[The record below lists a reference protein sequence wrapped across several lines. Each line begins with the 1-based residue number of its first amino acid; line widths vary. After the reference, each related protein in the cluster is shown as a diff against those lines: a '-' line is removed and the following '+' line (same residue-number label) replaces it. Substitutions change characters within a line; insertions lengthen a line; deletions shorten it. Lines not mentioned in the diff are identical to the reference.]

1 MKLLP
6 LGAALAL
13 LATVALGAAEPAPR
27 SEPAASPA
35 PFLWEVAGPQ
45 ARHYVLGS
53 VHLLPADALPL
64 PGALD
69 AAYAATQM
77 LVMETD
83 LDALATPEIQGRM
96 LGAAREDRKG
106 GLQGRIGKKLYGKLQ
121 ARAAQLG
128 MPTPVC
134 ADLRAWFCAL
144 ALELYPLQQAGF
156 SLENGIDR
164 RYFGLARDD
173 GRPVVSLE
181 TAEFQVN
188 LFAQMPESLGKQML
202 GATLDEA
209 TYQSQT
215 PAELLRMWRAGDVA
229 ALEQVVREMRKRYPE
244 LYARILA
251 DRSREWAAPLAERMK
266 HEVPMLVVVGAAHLP
281 GPDGLLALLAAR
293 GLAATPVTAI
303 AAPAPGGQSGMMFEM
318 TRTPP

>member
-1 MKLLP
+1 MKRLL

-13 LATVALGAAEPAPR
+13 LATAALRAAEPSPEPPSA
-27 SEPAASPA
+27 PAAEPSPA
-35 PFLWEVAGPQ
+35 PFLWEVPGPH
-45 ARHYVLGS
+45 ARHYLLGS
-53 VHLLPADALPL
+53 VHLLPPDALPL
-64 PGALD
+64 PRALD

-83 LDALATPEIQGRM
+83 LDALAAPEIQGRM

-106 GLQGRIGKKLYGKLQ
+106 GLEGRIGKKLYGKLQ
-121 ARAAQLG
+121 ARAQQLG

-164 RYFGLARDD
+164 RYFSLARDD

-181 TAEFQVN
+181 TPQFQVG
-188 LFAQMPESLGKQML
+188 LFAQMAESLGKQML
-202 GATLDEA
+202 AATLDEA

-215 PAELLRMWRAGDVA
+215 PAELLRMWRDGDVA
-229 ALEQVVREMRKRYPE
+229 ALEHVVRELRKRYPE

-251 DRSREWAAPLAERMK
+251 DRSRAWAAPLAERMK

-281 GPDGLLALLAAR
+281 GPDGLIALLKAR
-293 GLAATPVTAI
+293 GLEAAPVTAV
-303 AAPAPGGQSGMMFEM
+303 AVEATAGP
-318 TRTPP
+318 

>member
-1 MKLLP
+1 MRRLL

-13 LATVALGAAEPAPR
+13 LATAVARAAEPPGGL
-27 SEPAASPA
+27 SPA
-35 PFLWEVAGPQ
+35 PFLWEVQGPQ
-45 ARHYVLGS
+45 ARHYLLGS
-53 VHLLPADALPL
+53 VHLLPAEALPL
-64 PGALD
+64 PGPLD
-69 AAYAATQM
+69 AAYAATHL

-83 LDALATPEIQGRM
+83 LDALATPQIQGRM
-96 LGAAREDRKG
+96 LGAAREDRPG
-106 GLQGRIGKKLYGKLQ
+106 GLQGQIGKKLYGRLQ
-121 ARAAQLG
+121 ARAKQLG
-128 MPTPVC
+128 MPAPVC

-156 SLENGIDR
+156 RLEHGIDR
-164 RYFGLARDD
+164 RYFSLARDD

-181 TAEFQVN
+181 TPEFQIN
-188 LFAQMPESLGKQML
+188 LFAQMPEPLSRQML
-202 GATLDEA
+202 AATLDEA

-215 PAELLRMWRAGDVA
+215 PAQLYRMWRAGDVG

-251 DRSREWAAPLAERMK
+251 DRSRAWAAPLAERMK
-266 HEVPMLVVVGAAHLP
+266 RDVPMLVVVGAAHLP

-293 GLAATPVTAI
+293 GLDPAPVTAL
-303 AAPAPGGQSGMMFEM
+303 AAPAGGQSGMMFEM

>member
-1 MKLLP
+1 MMRAWLALVLLAI
-6 LGAALAL
+6 GAAR
-13 LATVALGAAEPAPR
+13 AAEPSA
-27 SEPAASPA
+27 A
-35 PFLWEVAGPQ
+35 PFLWEVQGPQ
-45 ARHYVLGS
+45 ARHYLLGS
-53 VHLLPADALPL
+53 VHLLPDEALPL

-69 AAYAATQM
+69 AAYAATQV
-77 LVMETD
+77 LVVETD

-106 GLQGRIGKKLYGKLQ
+106 GLQGQVGKALYGKLQ
-121 ARAAQLG
+121 ARAKQLG

-144 ALELYPLQQAGF
+144 ALELHPLQQAGF
-156 SLENGIDR
+156 SLANGIDR
-164 RYFGLARDD
+164 HYFSLARDD

-181 TAEFQVN
+181 TPEFQIN
-188 LFAQMPESLGKQML
+188 LFAQMPEALSRQML
-202 GATLDEA
+202 AATLDEA
-209 TYQSQT
+209 TYESQT

-229 ALEQVVREMRKRYPE
+229 ALEQVVRELRKRYPE

-251 DRSREWAAPLAERMK
+251 ERSRAWAAPLAERMK
-266 HEVPMLVVVGAAHLP
+266 HAVPMMVIVGAAHLP
-281 GPDGLLALLAAR
+281 GPDGLLALLRAR
-293 GLAATPVTAI
+293 GLEAMPVPAV

>member
-1 MKLLP
+1 MKPLLF
-6 LGAALAL
+6 ALAL
-13 LATVALGAAEPAPR
+13 LAAVAVRAAEPAPQ
-27 SEPAASPA
+27 PGPSPA

-69 AAYAATQM
+69 AAYAATRM

-106 GLQGRIGKKLYGKLQ
+106 GLEGRVGKKLYGKLQ
-121 ARAAQLG
+121 ARAKQLG

-156 SLENGIDR
+156 SLEHGIDR

-173 GRPVVSLE
+173 GRPVVALE

-229 ALEQVVREMRKRYPE
+229 ALAQVVRELRKRYPE
-244 LYARILA
+244 LYGRILA
-251 DRSREWAAPLAERMK
+251 DRSRAWAAPLAERMK

-281 GPDGLLALLAAR
+281 GPDGLLALLQAR
-293 GLAATPVTAI
+293 GLEATAVTGLPETTAG
-303 AAPAPGGQSGMMFEM
+303 P
-318 TRTPP
+318 